1 MKAFEQLRTNEYLL
15 KIFGSILKI
24 GNCMNAGNKNRGQAD
39 GYELDALSKT
49 FSIKDING
57 DSIMKTICNTIFEED
72 PKFADF
78 KSQFESCYAAYK
90 CVIDDI
96 KRDTEKAY
104 KELKVT
110 SNQFDLVKKMDPDV
124 EDLQFGKQ
132 IQAFLEESDKLL
144 QDTIKKNEEMDAK
157 YKDTCDYFMLAA
169 SDENRKKSEKFFKF
183 WTDFVDDI
191 AKVIP
196 KP

>member
-1 MKAFEQLRTNEYLL
+1 MTVFKAFEQLRNNEYLL
-15 KIFGSILKI
+15 KIFGSILKV

-78 KSQFESCYAAYK
+78 KGQFEACYTAFK

-96 KRDTEKAY
+96 KRDTEKAS
-104 KELKVT
+104 KELKV
-110 SNQFDLVKKMDPDV
+110 SANQFDLVKKMDPDV

-132 IQAFLEESDKLL
+132 IAIFLEES
-144 QDTIKKNEEMDAK
+144 E
-157 YKDTCDYFMLAA
+157 
-169 SDENRKKSEKFFKF
+169 
-183 WTDFVDDI
+183 
-191 AKVIP
+191 
-196 KP
+196 